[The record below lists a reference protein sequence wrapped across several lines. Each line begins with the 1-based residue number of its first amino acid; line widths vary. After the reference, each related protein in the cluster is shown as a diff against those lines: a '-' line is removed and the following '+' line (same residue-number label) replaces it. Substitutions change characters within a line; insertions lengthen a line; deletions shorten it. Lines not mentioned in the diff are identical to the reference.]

1 MGQSVLFK
9 FVRVD
14 LASFGDIQFYSGD
27 FWFTVVSTLLS
38 FGKEYGLIVVPLLSL
53 QDLGVGFQIQKYN
66 FYFKFI
72 LSLS

>member
-1 MGQSVLFK
+1 MGQSMLFK

-53 QDLGVGFQIQKYN
+53 QDLWVGFQIQK
-66 FYFKFI
+66 F
-72 LSLS
+72 